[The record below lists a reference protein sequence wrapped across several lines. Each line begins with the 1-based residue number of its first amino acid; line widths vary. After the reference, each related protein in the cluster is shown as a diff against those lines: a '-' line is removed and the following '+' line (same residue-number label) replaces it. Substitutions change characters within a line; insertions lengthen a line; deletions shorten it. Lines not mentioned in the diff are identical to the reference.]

1 MEQDAPQDVY
11 AEEHVARALSLA
23 ATILEASPRGLTK
36 AEIWERIELYP
47 REVST
52 AEEKE
57 AREKVFDRDKKYL
70 SQNGIRLIRSEGS
83 SEHEHRYAI
92 DPEDYGLPELE
103 LTPGELMLLRQL
115 QQVWR
120 GTRARAS
127 ILQAVGALTGYAPAQ
142 DRAESGS
149 ATAVRRI
156 SATTATSTTW
166 RPSPAS
172 AGVPRSPSAT
182 RPGAASARR
191 PGAWSSSAGAC
202 AGPGT

>member
-70 SQNGIRLIRSEGS
+70 SQNGIRLIRSEAPPS
-83 SEHEHRYAI
+83 MSTAMRS
-92 DPEDYGLPELE
+92 
-103 LTPGELMLLRQL
+103 
-115 QQVWR
+115 
-120 GTRARAS
+120 TRRTMA
-127 ILQAVGALTGYAPAQ
+127 
-142 DRAESGS
+142 
-149 ATAVRRI
+149 
-156 SATTATSTTW
+156 
-166 RPSPAS
+166 
-172 AGVPRSPSAT
+172 SPS
-182 RPGAASARR
+182 
-191 PGAWSSSAGAC
+191 WS
-202 AGPGT
+202 